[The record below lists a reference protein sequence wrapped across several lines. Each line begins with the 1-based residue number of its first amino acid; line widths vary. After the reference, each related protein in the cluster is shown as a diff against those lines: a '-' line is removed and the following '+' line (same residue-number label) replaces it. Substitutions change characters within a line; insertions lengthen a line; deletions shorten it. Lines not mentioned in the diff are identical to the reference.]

1 MEEHFNVAFP
11 SSPPTSDYTI
21 DFFFLPTPT
30 PPFPTSGSCYSSN
43 NNLSWLLVPLQRSCR
58 ENQRKSA
65 VFYDLWRLF
74 DLRLLEG
81 STDVMPP
88 SEMDYEL
95 CSALGWRRQLLR
107 EDGRVE
113 AQLIG
118 KQTASASIGGERTQR
133 LGSHVSVKSP
143 QRGFNQRVA
152 LGKIWPVIPFTVISH
167 CA

>member
-21 DFFFLPTPT
+21 DFFFSPST
-30 PPFPTSGSCYSSN
+30 PPLPTSGSCYSSN
-43 NNLSWLLVPLQRSCR
+43 NNLSWLLVPLRRSCR

-81 STDVMPP
+81 STDVMLA

-95 CSALGWRRQLLR
+95 CSALGWRRQLSR
-107 EDGRVE
+107 KDGRGE
-113 AQLIG
+113 SQLIG
-118 KQTASASIGGERTQR
+118 KQTASASLGGESARRR
-133 LGSHVSVKSP
+133 LHSHVSLKSLP
-143 QRGFNQRVA
+143 CGFNRKVA
-152 LGKIWPVIPFTVISH
+152 LGKISPLIPLTVISQR
-167 CA
+167 A